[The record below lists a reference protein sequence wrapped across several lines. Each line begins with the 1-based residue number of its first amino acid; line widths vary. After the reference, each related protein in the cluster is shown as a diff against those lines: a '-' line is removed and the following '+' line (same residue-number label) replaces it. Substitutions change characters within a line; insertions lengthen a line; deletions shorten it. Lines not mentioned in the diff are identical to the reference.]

1 MRLLKKDYV
10 GETVGIFKIIEQ
22 MDYKTPD
29 NHSLY
34 LGKCTECGFV
44 RIAKLSDLKE
54 TKKCVHASHSSGIY
68 IHRTHWENQRIKRIF
83 YGMRNRCYE
92 ENDKN
97 YRWYGAKG
105 IKICNEWL
113 HNPKAFED
121 WALRNGYDDDQTIDR
136 IDSEKDYCP
145 ENCRWVTNAQN
156 TKYKS
161 STMIIKANGEVHT
174 GRDWSK
180 ILGLGINII
189 NKYIRK
195 YGIDNTIDFIER
207 YIKNPGLIP
216 STKSQSIYSLYMG

>member
-1 MRLLKKDYV
+1 MSKDYV
-10 GETVGIFKIIEQ
+10 GETVGIFKIIER
-22 MDYKTPD
+22 MNYKTSD
-29 NHSLY
+29 RHSLY
-34 LGKCTECGFV
+34 LGKCIECGFE
-44 RIAKLSDLKE
+44 RIAKISDLKQ
-54 TKKCVHASHSSGIY
+54 TKQCVHANHRSDICVC
-68 IHRTHWENQRIKRIF
+68 RTHWENRRIKRIF
-83 YGMRNRCYE
+83 YGMRYRCYE
-92 ENDKN
+92 ENNKN

-105 IKICNEWL
+105 INICEDWIR
-113 HNPKAFED
+113 NPKAFED
-121 WALRNGYDDDQTIDR
+121 WALRNGYSDHKTIDR

-161 STMIIKANGEVHT
+161 STMMIKANGEVHT

-207 YIKNPGLIP
+207 YIENPGLVP
-216 STKSQSIYSLYMG
+216 SLKSQSIYSLYMGQ